1 MALKDLIAQKSALAE
16 EAIEQVIKDYVRYDP
31 DSREIAFTPE
41 FASLGNK
48 GKILVYLVAIEGWS
62 FVVDDPV
69 VVTETKP
76 ADLEDKLG
84 IPGGSL
90 RPTLKD
96 LKDRHLVISKGAGYS
111 VRASSLSAIQ
121 RELNARTGGAPAPVR
136 RRKTTKKAKTGA
148 ATDTIEDVANANPGE
163 AGETRAAKEQKKR
176 KGASGGDLKQT
187 FNGWIAEGF
196 FDNPKTLADVQA
208 RFHEEAILIPRT
220 SIPTYLLA
228 GVRDKALS
236 RSKQDVN
243 GKQLWVYQTKVKG

>member
-1 MALKDLIAQKSALAE
+1 MALKDLVAQKSALAE
-16 EAIEQVIKDYVRYDP
+16 DAIEQVIKDYVRYDP
-31 DSREIAFTPE
+31 DDREIAFTPE

-69 VVTETKP
+69 MTETKP

-96 LKDRHLVISKGAGYS
+96 LKDRHLVVSKGAGYS

-121 RELNARTGGAPAPVR
+121 RELEARSGAAPAPVR
-136 RRKTTKKAKTGA
+136 RRKTAKREKARA
-148 ATDTIEDVANANPGE
+148 AADTIEDAANGNPGE
-163 AGETRAAKEQKKR
+163 AGKTSVAKEQKKR
-176 KGASGGDLKQT
+176 KSASGGDLKQT

-196 FDNPKTLADVQA
+196 FDKPRTLADVQA
-208 RFHEEAILIPRT
+208 RFHDEAILIPRT

-228 GVRDKALS
+228 GVRDRALS
-236 RSKQDVN
+236 RNKQDIN
-243 GKQLWVYQTKVKG
+243 GKQLWVYKTKTKG

>member
-1 MALKDLIAQKSALAE
+1 MALKDLIAQRSALAE
-16 EAIEQVIKDYVRYDP
+16 DSIEQIIKNYVRYEP
-31 DSREIAFTPE
+31 DEREIAFTPE

-62 FVVDDPV
+62 FVVDDLV
-69 VVTETKP
+69 ATETKP

-96 LKDRHLVISKGAGYS
+96 LKDRHLVVSKGAGYS

-121 RELNARTGGAPAPVR
+121 RELDARAGDAPVR
-136 RRKTTKKAKTGA
+136 GRKTTRKAKTST
-148 ATDTIEDVANANPGE
+148 ATDTIERVANSITGE
-163 AGETRAAKEQKKR
+163 AGGTPAAKEQKKR
-176 KGASGGDLKQT
+176 KSASGGDLKQT

-196 FDNPKTLADVQA
+196 FDKPKTLADVQA

-220 SIPTYLLA
+220 SIPKYLLA

-236 RSKQDVN
+236 RNKQDVN
-243 GKQLWVYQTKVKG
+243 GKQLWMYQTKARG

>member
-1 MALKDLIAQKSALAE
+1 MALKDLIAQRSALAE
-16 EAIEQVIKDYVRYDP
+16 DAIEQIIKNYVRYDP
-31 DSREIAFTPE
+31 DEREIAFTPE

-62 FVVDDPV
+62 FVVDNP

-96 LKDRHLVISKGAGYS
+96 LKDRHLVVSKGAGYS

-121 RELNARTGGAPAPVR
+121 RELDARAGDAPAPVR
-136 RRKTTKKAKTGA
+136 GRKTTKKAKTT
-148 ATDTIEDVANANPGE
+148 ATDSIEKLANGNPGE
-163 AGETRAAKEQKKR
+163 AGGTPATKEQKKR
-176 KGASGGDLKQT
+176 KSASGGDLKQT
-187 FNGWIAEGF
+187 FSGWIAEGF
-196 FDNPKTLADVQA
+196 FDKPKTLADVQA

-220 SIPTYLLA
+220 SIPKYLLA

-236 RSKQDVN
+236 RNKQDVN
-243 GKQLWVYQTKVKG
+243 GKHLWVYQTKAKG